1 MNKNHFLFLS
11 LFGSIDDELVIRS
24 EKPWQGS
31 QNTLALRKYL
41 TGAACAAVIILLSM
55 ACIFHSEVK
64 AALHK
69 FTTAIGEMLRIS
81 EDISSYTEIKNSS
94 ITKNGLTLT
103 LEEVILDKNQLFL
116 LVSQKFED
124 GRQIIDT
131 ELSDHVK
138 INGRKLH
145 VKIQHKTDASP
156 EAPAGKYVLN
166 YYLDKDFCLED
177 PVEIEAVFTVNKIH
191 NMDEIGKYRFIFH
204 ASMEKSNQRTAVV
217 QSGQV
222 ITLSDGTPIT
232 IKDFLFNSVESTIT
246 AVCEN
251 LPPGREY
258 YLKGKDNLGNQVT
271 YRLLSYENPKMV
283 FVIDNNGYLS
293 PNASNVELQLYEHS
307 SLGTLID
314 SEEDDSF
321 MEESFLDENVYQMTK
336 IGNAVT
342 IHLTD
347 PGR

>member
-24 EKPWQGS
+24 EKPWRET

-69 FTTAIGEMLRIS
+69 FTTAIGEMLGIS

-94 ITKNGLTLT
+94 VTKNGLTLT

-138 INGRKLH
+138 VNGRKLP
-145 VKIQHKTDASP
+145 VKIQHKTDACP
-156 EAPAGKYVLN
+156 EAPAGKYVPF
-166 YYLDKDFCLED
+166 K
-177 PVEIEAVFTVNKIH
+177 
-191 NMDEIGKYRFIFH
+191 
-204 ASMEKSNQRTAVV
+204 
-217 QSGQV
+217 
-222 ITLSDGTPIT
+222 
-232 IKDFLFNSVESTIT
+232 
-246 AVCEN
+246 
-251 LPPGREY
+251 
-258 YLKGKDNLGNQVT
+258 
-271 YRLLSYENPKMV
+271 
-283 FVIDNNGYLS
+283 
-293 PNASNVELQLYEHS
+293 
-307 SLGTLID
+307 
-314 SEEDDSF
+314 
-321 MEESFLDENVYQMTK
+321 
-336 IGNAVT
+336 
-342 IHLTD
+342 
-347 PGR
+347 